1 MNIFKKIRLY
11 FRMTQRMGAFSQLMK
26 KGHDMYEAR
35 KLSEQLYPPTKEDK
49 EFEAKHIAKD
59 KISKTSKIYYLSTY
73 SLAYPI
79 LAMIYIR
86 THTTDTNIIVGYGLA
101 QLGYLLIASSIFK
114 GTFLVFNIDGRF
126 KTIFFGICFLLIG
139 TALINSKIY

>member
-49 EFEAKHIAKD
+49 EFEAEHIAKD

-73 SLAYPI
+73 SLA
-79 LAMIYIR
+79 
-86 THTTDTNIIVGYGLA
+86 
-101 QLGYLLIASSIFK
+101 
-114 GTFLVFNIDGRF
+114 
-126 KTIFFGICFLLIG
+126 
-139 TALINSKIY
+139 

>member
-73 SLAYPI
+73 SLLIPL

-86 THTTDTNIIVGYGLA
+86 THYDTNIIRGLRIVTTW
-101 QLGYLLIASSIFK
+101 LF
-114 GTFLVFNIDGRF
+114 
-126 KTIFFGICFLLIG
+126 
-139 TALINSKIY
+139 INSIGYFQRYFFSFQYRW